1 MIYPV
6 IIIGL
11 ILAVLIYFYK
21 KVFINLENFVKVKT
35 FFGFIFTLSL
45 YAIILT
51 IIKRYN
57 DFEIYL
63 LFEMIILFFSAT
75 LFFTIKKK

>member
-21 KVFINLENFVKVKT
+21 KVFINLENFIKVKT
-35 FFGFIFTLSL
+35 FFGFIITLSL

-51 IIKRYN
+51 IIKQYN

-63 LFEMIILFFSAT
+63 LFEMIILFLSAT

>member
-6 IIIGL
+6 IIGL

-21 KVFINLENFVKVKT
+21 KVFINLENFIKVKT
-35 FFGFIFTLSL
+35 FFGFIITLSL

-51 IIKRYN
+51 IIKQYN

-63 LFEMIILFFSAT
+63 LFEMIILFLSAT

>member
-1 MIYPV
+1 MIYPI

-11 ILAVLIYFYK
+11 ILAVLLYFYK
-21 KVFINLENFVKVKT
+21 KVFINLENFIKVKT
-35 FFGFIFTLSL
+35 FFGFIITLSL
-45 YAIILT
+45 YVIILT
-51 IIKRYN
+51 IIKQYN

-63 LFEMIILFFSAT
+63 LFEMIILFLSAT